1 MRALAADV
9 MHRSQ
14 IPGISSINT
23 PCLQGVNMKR
33 LTQTTKGAHAG
44 PFPLEPLVNVFT
56 KGALLVLTNGVTD
69 QHGLA

>member
-1 MRALAADV
+1 
-9 MHRSQ
+9 
-14 IPGISSINT
+14 
-23 PCLQGVNMKR
+23 MKR